1 MEPERQSLQ
10 IESIGTLAF
19 WWSMIFFGKPASTLG
34 SSPRAGFFHALFRP
48 AEFARRELR
57 ERSRRPPCGG
67 LHVLRHN
74 GKVRRP
80 PIQYRLLQLDER
92 IDLPRRQAKLGE
104 GGSKRRA

>member
-34 SSPRAGFFHALFRP
+34 SSPRAGFFPDHALFRP

-67 LHVLRHN
+67 LHVLRHHAEM
-74 GKVRRP
+74 GRP
-80 PIQYRLLQLDER
+80 PVQYRLLQLDER
-92 IDLPRRQAKLGE
+92 IDLPRRQAALGQ
-104 GGSKRRA
+104 G